1 MKTSVIKSYK
11 VRLYPT
17 KNQIEIIEKHF
28 GCCRYVYNRLLAESI
43 ELYEKEKKSLSE
55 FDMNHLITIWRHE
68 KTTKWLSEVSSE
80 ALQKSAKNLAQAY
93 KNFFRRIKNHENP
106 GFPKFKLKKNSK
118 QNYTLG
124 KVSKS
129 EFKHDDKGIK
139 LAKLQSVRFRGHLPQ
154 GDIVRVTI
162 SKSPSGRYY
171 LSACYRN
178 VEVEQF
184 EKADKD
190 VGIDLGIKDFAIFSD
205 GTKIENPKYFTN
217 IQKKLARSQRKLSRK
232 TRGSKN
238 KEKQRIKVARIH
250 EKIANQRK
258 DFLQK
263 LSTKIIKNY
272 DIVCLEDLQVNGMI
286 KNHKLAKLIS
296 DVSWSAFVIM
306 LKYKAEWYDKK
317 IIQIDKFYP
326 SSQICSCCGFK
337 NPKIKD
343 LSIRQWICPNCGE
356 IHDRDIN
363 AAKNILI
370 EGLRIA

>member
-1 MKTSVIKSYK
+1 MKTSVIKSCK
-11 VRLYPT
+11 VRLYLT
-17 KNQIEIIEKHF
+17 KEQVEIIEKHF

-43 ELYEKEKKSLSE
+43 EMYENEKKSLSE
-55 FDMNHLITIWRHE
+55 FDMNHLITKWRHKDE
-68 KTTKWLSEVSSE
+68 TNWLSEVSSE

-106 GFPKFKLKKNSK
+106 GFPKFKSKKNRK
-118 QNYTLG
+118 QSYTLG

-129 EFKHDDKGIK
+129 EFKHDDRKIK
-139 LAKLQSVRFRGHLPQ
+139 LAKLGSVRFRGYLPQ
-154 GDIVRVTI
+154 GDIIRVTI
-162 SKSPSGRYY
+162 SKSPSGKYY

-178 VEVEQF
+178 VEIEQF
-184 EKADKD
+184 ENTGNDI
-190 VGIDLGIKDFAIFSD
+190 GIDLGIKEFAILSD
-205 GTKIENPKYFTN
+205 GTKIENPKYFANT
-217 IQKKLARSQRKLSRK
+217 QKKLARYQRKLSRK
-232 TRGSKN
+232 SRGSKN

-263 LSTKIIKNY
+263 LSTSIIKNY
-272 DIVCLEDLQVNGMI
+272 DIICLEDLQVKNMV
-286 KNHKLAKLIS
+286 KNHKLAKSIL
-296 DVSWSAFVIM
+296 DVSWSSFVTM
-306 LKYKAEWYDKK
+306 LKYKTEWHNKK
-317 IIQIDKFYP
+317 VIQIDQFYP

-337 NPKIKD
+337 NSDVKD
-343 LSIRQWICPNCGE
+343 LSIRQWICPNCSE

>member
-1 MKTSVIKSYK
+1 MTNLVIKSYK
-11 VRLYPT
+11 IRLYPT
-17 KNQIEIIEKHF
+17 KKQIEIIEKHF

-55 FDMNHLITIWRHE
+55 FDMDHLITKWRQE
-68 KTTKWLSEVSSE
+68 EDTRWLADVSSE

-106 GFPKFKLKKNSK
+106 GFPKYKSKKNSK
-118 QNYTLG
+118 QTYTLG

-129 EFKHDDKGIK
+129 EFKHDDKRIK
-139 LAKLQSVRFRGHLPQ
+139 LAKLRSVRFRGYLPQ
-154 GDIVRVTI
+154 GDIIRVTI
-162 SKSPSGRYY
+162 SKSPSGKYY

-178 VEVEQF
+178 VKITQF
-184 EKADKD
+184 EKTDKD

-205 GTKIENPKYFTN
+205 GTKIENPKYFVNT
-217 IQKKLARSQRKLSRK
+217 QKKLANAQRKLSRK
-232 TRGSKN
+232 SRGSRN
-238 KEKQRIKVARIH
+238 REKQRIKVARIH

-263 LSTKIIKNY
+263 LSTSIIKNY

-286 KNHKLAKLIS
+286 KNRKLAKSIS
-296 DVSWSAFVIM
+296 DVSWSSFITM
-306 LKYKAEWYDKK
+306 LKYKAEWHDKK
-317 IIQIDKFYP
+317 VIQIDKFYP

-337 NPKIKD
+337 NHKIKD

-356 IHDRDIN
+356 NHDRDIN

>member
-1 MKTSVIKSYK
+1 MTNSVIKSYK

-17 KNQIEIIEKHF
+17 KQQIEMIEKHF

-43 ELYEKEKKSLSE
+43 ELYQKEKKSLSE
-55 FDMNHLITIWRHE
+55 FDMNHLITKWRHDDE
-68 KTTKWLSEVSSE
+68 TNWLSEVSSE

-106 GFPKFKLKKNSK
+106 GFPKFKSKKNSK

-129 EFKHDDKGIK
+129 EFKHDTKRIK
-139 LAKLQSVRFRGHLPQ
+139 LAKLRSVRFRGYLPQ
-154 GDIVRVTI
+154 GDIIRVTI
-162 SKSPSGRYY
+162 SKSPSGKYH

-178 VEVEQF
+178 VEMEQF
-184 EKADKD
+184 EKTDKG

-205 GTKIENPKYFTN
+205 GTKIENPKYFVNT
-217 IQKKLARSQRKLSRK
+217 QKKLAKSQRNLSRK
-232 TRGSKN
+232 SRGSRN
-238 KEKQRIKVARIH
+238 REKQRIKVARIH

-272 DIVCLEDLQVNGMI
+272 DIICLEDLQVKNMV
-286 KNHKLAKLIS
+286 KNHKLAKSIS
-296 DVSWSAFVIM
+296 DVSWSSFIAM
-306 LKYKAEWYDKK
+306 LKYKAEWHDKK

-326 SSQICSCCGFK
+326 SSQICNCCGFK

-343 LSIRQWICPNCGE
+343 LSIRQWICPNCDE